1 MGSSSSRGCSKHT
14 DAAAPHCLSH
24 SRQHQPLTH
33 PHNTPK
39 GARAALTP
47 PSEPW
52 RKPLTH
58 FGSFRAGRLLRPL
71 MGALRPA
78 QPQRVAPL
86 TYWPLPA
93 MEAGGWYG
101 PCCSILQSK
110 AIHATIDPPTP
121 SWVET
126 CGSGWRPATSR
137 RRLGRKK
144 SDDGKKE
151 RSLMSTDG
159 AIDTRILRRLDAGRI
174 YKKQRGK

>member
-1 MGSSSSRGCSKHT
+1 MLAVVVVR
-14 DAAAPHCLSH
+14 LV
-24 SRQHQPLTH
+24 
-33 PHNTPK
+33 
-39 GARAALTP
+39 RAVL
-47 PSEPW
+47 
-52 RKPLTH
+52 
-58 FGSFRAGRLLRPL
+58 
-71 MGALRPA
+71 GALRPA
-78 QPQRVAPL
+78 QPQPAGRTSDLLAAA
-86 TYWPLPA
+86 PA

-126 CGSGWRPATSR
+126 CGSGWRPTTSR

-174 YKKQRGK
+174 Y

>member
-14 DAAAPHCLSH
+14 DAAASSLPTH
-24 SRQHQPLTH
+24 STQPPNLDTVTPSQHSLGPGRPLQPTV
-33 PHNTPK
+33 
-39 GARAALTP
+39 
-47 PSEPW
+47 PW
-52 RKPLTH
+52 RKLSH
-58 FGSFRAGRLLRPL
+58 FGRGAGRLLRPL
-71 MGALRPA
+71 LGALRPA

-126 CGSGWRPATSR
+126 CGSGSRPAKRGGSGGKSATMVR
-137 RRLGRKK
+137 R
-144 SDDGKKE
+144 S
-151 RSLMSTDG
+151 G
-159 AIDTRILRRLDAGRI
+159 ALCQQMEQLI
-174 YKKQRGK
+174 RGY